1 MVIAKP
7 AATTGKRSL
16 KQIFEESLQLERKLT
31 FQGPDNLRPDSRYA
45 IVEVN
50 DDHAVFRLL
59 GDDMLVI
66 PYGSI
71 TSLRVAATQLTIRY
85 G

>member
-1 MVIAKP
+1 MIAKGP